1 MSKRFVITILSLVFI
16 VVLAILAALSA
27 KGYKISPRTGT
38 IAGTGIISVASEPD
52 QASVYLDDHLIGA
65 TDVNIPSLE
74 PKKYSVRIEKDGFV
88 PWKKDVDV
96 REGLVSEIK
105 ARLFPA
111 LPSLSP
117 LTFNGAE
124 IPLLSPDGRSVAF
137 VVPGNVKK
145 SGVWVWT
152 MSSNQIG
159 FARGGEPHQIMTNL
173 QGLDLSNATL
183 RWSPESKQVLLG
195 LESIYLLLEENRL
208 NDPPRDITPILQPTL
223 RGWDEDQKQ
232 TDLTKL
238 ALINDIKIRQTASS
252 SAYLKFS
259 PDETKLIYSQNGTDN
274 YKSVNLKTNTTFD
287 LPQAYQYS
295 WLPDS
300 LHFIVVDNTQPL
312 PSSPPSA
319 SGGGP
324 ARRTTALSSPAPSA
338 KPVSHFLNGKI
349 SIMEFEGTNKAE
361 IFAGTFDL
369 KSLFPWPDSSR
380 IVFLYS
386 VPTTTASV
394 PNLYGINLK

>member
-1 MSKRFVITILSLVFI
+1 MSKRFVITILSLIFI

-27 KGYKISPRTGT
+27 KGYKVSPSTGT

-74 PKKYSVRIEKDGFV
+74 PKKYTVRIEKDGFI

-96 REGLVSEIK
+96 REGLVSEIQ

-111 LPSLSP
+111 LPTLSP

-137 VVPGNVKK
+137 IVPGNVKK

-183 RWSPESKQVLLG
+183 RWSPDSKQVLVS
-195 LESIYLLLEENRL
+195 LESSHLLLEENRL
-208 NDPPRDITPILQPTL
+208 NDTPRDITPILQPTL

-259 PDETKLIYSQNGTDN
+259 PDETKLIYSQNGADN
-274 YKSVNLKTNTTFD
+274 YKSVDLKTNTTFD
-287 LPQAYQYS
+287 LPQAFQYN

-300 LHFIVVDNTQPL
+300 LHFIVVDNTEPL
-312 PSSPPSA
+312 PSPTVGGANRRPTTIASP
-319 SGGGP
+319 
-324 ARRTTALSSPAPSA
+324 LPSA
-338 KPVSHFLNGKI
+338 KPVSQFLNGKI

-361 IFAGTFDL
+361 VFAGNFDL

-380 IVFLYS
+380 IAFLYS
-386 VPTTTASV
+386 VATTTASV

>member
-16 VVLAILAALSA
+16 LVLAILAALSA
-27 KGYKISPRTGT
+27 KGYKVSPKTGT
-38 IAGTGIISVASEPD
+38 IAGTGIISVVSEPD

-65 TDVNIPSLE
+65 TDINIPSLE
-74 PKKYSVRIEKDGFV
+74 PKKYSVRIEKDGFI
-88 PWKKDVDV
+88 PWNKDVYV
-96 REGLVSEIK
+96 REELVSEIK

-124 IPLLSPDGRSVAF
+124 IPLLSPDGRSVVF
-137 VVPGNVKK
+137 IVPGNTKK

-152 MSSNQIG
+152 FVSNQIG
-159 FARGGEPHQIMTNL
+159 FARGGEPHQIMTNF
-173 QGLDLSNATL
+173 QGLDLSNPTL
-183 RWSPESKQVLLG
+183 RWSPDSKQVLLN
-195 LESIYLLLEENRL
+195 LETSNLLLEENRL
-208 NDPPRDITPILQPTL
+208 NDTPRDITPILQPTL

-238 ALINDIKIRQTASS
+238 ALIKDITIHQIASS

-259 PDETKLIYSQNGTDN
+259 PDETKLIYSKNGIDN
-274 YKSVNLKTNTTFD
+274 YKSADLKTNTTFD
-287 LPQAYQYS
+287 LPPAYQYI

-300 LHFIVVDNTQPL
+300 LHFIVVDNTEAL
-312 PSSPPSA
+312 PSPS
-319 SGGGP
+319 SQKKP
-324 ARRTTALSSPAPSA
+324 VAPNPQSF
-338 KPVSHFLNGKI
+338 PVSHFLNGKI

-361 IFAGTFDL
+361 IFAGKFDL

-386 VPTTTASV
+386 VATNTASA
-394 PNLYGINLK
+394 PNLYGLNLK